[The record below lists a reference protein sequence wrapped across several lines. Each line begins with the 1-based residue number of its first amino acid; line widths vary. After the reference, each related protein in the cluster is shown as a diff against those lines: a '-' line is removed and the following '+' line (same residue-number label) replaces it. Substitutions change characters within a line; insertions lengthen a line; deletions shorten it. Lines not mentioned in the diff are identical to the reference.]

1 MKFVR
6 IEYTIR
12 PEVDLDELKGEV
24 GEFVAGIGALHPE
37 NRYTSFQH
45 AKDPL
50 RFVHMG
56 EIVEEVVPAL
66 QGAPFFKRFTTYLR
80 ERCAVGPEAIDL
92 KQVAST
98 R

>member
-12 PEVDLDELKGEV
+12 PDVNLDELKGAI

-37 NRYTSFQH
+37 NRYTSFQDV
-45 AKDPL
+45 KDPR
-50 RFVHMG
+50 RFVHVG
-56 EIVEEVVPAL
+56 EIVEDVVPTL
-66 QGAPFFKRFTTYLR
+66 QAATFFKRFTTYLR
-80 ERCAVGPEAIDL
+80 ERCAVGPEALDL
-92 KQVAST
+92 NPVAST